1 MRLRIVTIL
10 LVASVLIVGLASL
23 APKSITKYFADADWY
38 IVYCRKT
45 DLPHEDNGLGKEVR
59 CYGDIGKTLA
69 KCKYV
74 DGVTVC
80 LPADTDV
87 DAIVERLAV
96 SVCSSQKIA
105 NVYVFCG
112 YSTLVKGGI
121 YVDGQLVNLQIAVT
135 EHGVFV
141 GSPLLLGSY

>member
-1 MRLRIVTIL
+1 MKSECLF
-10 LVASVLIVGLASL
+10 AEKSVNNCRYEIAYCYNFACGGSA
-23 APKSITKYFADADWY
+23 YFADADGY

-121 YVDGQLVNLQIAVT
+121 YVD
-135 EHGVFV
+135 
-141 GSPLLLGSY
+141 